1 MTTRQLAAQIPVR
14 DIAVAA
20 YILDMKDA
28 SKAEVAK
35 CCILIQAGY
44 SPEDAKS
51 EVLAMRK
58 PVTLSADNTG
68 ESKVFGVM
76 VPEHWLEKAIE
87 RHPGLTPSELFRYS
101 LLRIT
106 ESHEDALSQA
116 KRSQGRPRKQVTA

>member
-1 MTTRQLAAQIPVR
+1 MASRQLAAEIPVK

-20 YILDMKDA
+20 YVLDMKDA

-44 SPEDAKS
+44 SPENAKR

-58 PVTLSADNTG
+58 PVTLGAENIHDR
-68 ESKVFGVM
+68 KVFGVM
-76 VPEHWLEKAIE
+76 VPETWLAKAQE
-87 RHPGLTPSELFRYS
+87 NHPDLYPSELFRYA

-106 ESHEDALSQA
+106 ESHENALRQA
-116 KRSQGRPRKQVTA
+116 KRRRGWEP